1 MEEFLSMKF
10 SKKLVFLLIGL
21 VFLSGCVEQL
31 PQMPTER
38 ETPQKTI
45 KELESVEIRE
55 YEGEKLDSMQDVRD
69 VSIKG
74 PQYIDINEYKLE
86 VSGLVE
92 NSKNYTYDEVL
103 GFQKYSKVVTIQ
115 CIIGWTATVLWEGI
129 LLKDLFEEVNVKPE
143 ANTVIF
149 YAVDGYTTSLPL
161 DYIIDND
168 IILADKINNMTLVPE
183 RGFPFMLV
191 AENKYGYKWIKWIT
205 KIELSDNEDYLGYW
219 ESAGYDNEAG
229 IE

>member
-1 MEEFLSMKF
+1 MNK
-10 SKKLVFLLIGL
+10 VIFLLIGL
-21 VFLSGCVEQL
+21 LLLAGCVEQL
-31 PQMPTER
+31 AQMPTER
-38 ETPQKTI
+38 ETPERAI

-55 YEGEKLDSMQDVRD
+55 YEGERLDSMADVRD

-86 VSGLVE
+86 ISGLVE
-92 NSKNYTYDEVL
+92 NPKQYTYKEVL
-103 GFQKYSKVVTIQ
+103 SHQKYSKVVTIQ
-115 CIIGWTATVLWEGI
+115 CIIGWTARVLWEGI

-149 YAVDGYTTSLPL
+149 YAVDGYTTSLPF
-161 DYIIDND
+161 DYIVDRN
-168 IILADKINNMTLVPE
+168 IILADKINNMTLIPE

-219 ESAGYDNEAG
+219 ESAGYDNEAN